1 MPKFYARWQGV
12 PAADWRWANFTPAE
26 IACPC
31 CGAIQVDEEA
41 LDKLQE
47 TRQRAGK
54 PLRINSAYRCPK
66 HNAALEGSSPK
77 SQHMRGKAF
86 DVSLSTVTP
95 LELLK
100 AAKLAGFTGI
110 GRYNSFIHLD
120 TGPARTWDERT
131 R

>member
-1 MPKFYARWQGV
+1 MPKFYARYQDV
-12 PAADWRWANFTPAE
+12 PAADWRWANFTPGE

-31 CGAIQVDEEA
+31 CGAIQVDEGA

-47 TRQRAGK
+47 TRQRLGK

-66 HNAALEGSSPK
+66 HNAKVKGSPK
-77 SQHMRGKAF
+77 SQHLQGKAF

-100 AAKLAGFTGI
+100 AAKLAGFSGV

-120 TGPARTWDERT
+120 TGPTRAWDKRT

>member
-1 MPKFYARWQGV
+1 MPTMYARWQDV
-12 PAADWRWANFTPAE
+12 PADKWRWANFTPAE
-26 IACPC
+26 LACSC
-31 CGAIQVDEEA
+31 CGALLVDEEA

-47 TRQRAGK
+47 ARQRLGK

-66 HNAALEGSSPK
+66 HNAKVKGSPK
-77 SQHMRGKAF
+77 SQHLQGKAF
-86 DVSLSTVTP
+86 DVALSTVTP

-100 AAKLAGFTGI
+100 AAKAAGFTGI
-110 GRYNSFIHLD
+110 GRYDSFVHVD